1 MNDKVTLSSGYQM
14 PLLAYGLGTTWRNH
28 ANHAKHTCI
37 KSIKL
42 ALTAGYRHL
51 DEAEMYHTE
60 TACGEAV
67 SEWLSAKEGG
77 KDNVSC
83 RRVKR
88 QRSDLFITSKISHSA
103 NEPNGVLHGCKKSL
117 ERLGVNYLDLYLIHA
132 PFEDRL
138 LRPLETVWLEM
149 ENLVKE
155 GLVRSIGVSNCN
167 IHHLKRI
174 LKICTIKPSVNQI
187 ECHPYLP
194 QKDLSI
200 FCEKHTIVLVSFSGL
215 TPITDPIASGG
226 PVDNIVKELSV
237 KYQKTDSQILQR
249 WLIEWN
255 KGIVTTSTN
264 SKRIV
269 LPLGIYDF
277 CLTRKERN
285 DIELAGLR
293 KVRRRWF
300 EEWLGKAE
308 EGSTIR
314 SKM

>member
-117 ERLGVNYLDLYLIHA
+117 ERLGLNYLDLYLIHFPIA
-132 PFEDRL
+132 LKFVPFEKRYPPEWIHDPESANPRMEEDEGVPM
-138 LRPLETVWLEM
+138 RETWEAM
-149 ENLVKE
+149 EELVRE
-155 GLVRSIGVSNCN
+155 GLVKNIGICNIGVAM
-167 IHHLKRI
+167 LRDI
-174 LKICTIKPSVNQI
+174 L
-187 ECHPYLP
+187 
-194 QKDLSI
+194 
-200 FCEKHTIVLVSFSGL
+200 
-215 TPITDPIASGG
+215 
-226 PVDNIVKELSV
+226 
-237 KYQKTDSQILQR
+237 
-249 WLIEWN
+249 
-255 KGIVTTSTN
+255 
-264 SKRIV
+264 
-269 LPLGIYDF
+269 
-277 CLTRKERN
+277 
-285 DIELAGLR
+285 
-293 KVRRRWF
+293 
-300 EEWLGKAE
+300 
-308 EGSTIR
+308 
-314 SKM
+314 